1 MKKEKRANTYPHVA
15 YTSLI
20 CQIWNQPD
28 RLLFLLIDDLGI
40 NLSGRN
46 ILLADDITRIIIQV
60 DRLVTVG
67 KLLEP
72 IG

>member
-46 ILLADDITRIIIQV
+46 ILMPKQFTYCI
-60 DRLVTVG
+60 
-67 KLLEP
+67 
-72 IG
+72 

>member
-46 ILLADDITRIIIQV
+46 ILMP
-60 DRLVTVG
+60 
-67 KLLEP
+67 K
-72 IG
+72 